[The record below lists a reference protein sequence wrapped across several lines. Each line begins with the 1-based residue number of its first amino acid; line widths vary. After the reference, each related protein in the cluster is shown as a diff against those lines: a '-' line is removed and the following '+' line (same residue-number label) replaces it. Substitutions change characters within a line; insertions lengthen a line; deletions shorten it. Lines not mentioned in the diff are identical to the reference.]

1 MTRDSAGSSH
11 RGPSRVEVRCE
22 SLRNVEKGPFFA
34 RWVTIF
40 LDGDFAAGRDEEA
53 ARFSPAV
60 CCALA
65 HPRGLSR
72 LALGSE
78 RVEGADDALAGR

>member
-1 MTRDSAGSSH
+1 MKSLLVSH
-11 RGPSRVEVRCE
+11 
-22 SLRNVEKGPFFA
+22 LR
-34 RWVTIF
+34 
-40 LDGDFAAGRDEEA
+40 FAA
-53 ARFSPAV
+53 P
-60 CCALA
+60 LA